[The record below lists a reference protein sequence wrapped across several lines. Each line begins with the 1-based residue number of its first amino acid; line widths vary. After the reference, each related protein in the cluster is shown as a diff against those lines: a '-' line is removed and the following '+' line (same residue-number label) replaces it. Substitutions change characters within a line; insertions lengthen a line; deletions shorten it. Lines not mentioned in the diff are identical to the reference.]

1 MTRVRLWLTASV
13 TASLMLGIGLVAP
26 LLPLLRKDLDMSGQ
40 DLGLVLA
47 AFPTGRLLF
56 AYAGGYVADRIG
68 FRLLGSL
75 ACLVAMSGGLTAAW
89 WFTPVGLAV
98 GHFVMGAA
106 SISYTAGAAAHVLES
121 APPGRAGRSMSAYQT
136 VTLVGASCGPTVGAL
151 AGTNLG
157 LRGPFLIYAGLSLV
171 GAIVTAK
178 VIDARGGEPAAQD
191 DGEMALTRDDRHEPR
206 RRRRVYLLLGLA
218 ALGLFWSRSGPIN
231 TVLPIVA
238 FEDLRMSVET
248 IGYALTV
255 AVGATVLVVP
265 HAGRLADRGRSRPL
279 MVGGSLGLAACLA
292 LLPVAG
298 SPGQLF
304 VLLVMFGAFAGYVLT
319 GPQVLLVEWSPPGK
333 RGRAVGLHRT
343 ASSLGMVLGPV
354 TAGAALD
361 GDRPDLLFVAG
372 GVALALVAVAL
383 TALPTGGPARA
394 RQRATGRRT
403 DDALTEGRP

>member
-1 MTRVRLWLTASV
+1 
-13 TASLMLGIGLVAP
+13 
-26 LLPLLRKDLDMSGQ
+26 
-40 DLGLVLA
+40 
-47 AFPTGRLLF
+47 
-56 AYAGGYVADRIG
+56 
-68 FRLLGSL
+68 
-75 ACLVAMSGGLTAAW
+75 
-89 WFTPVGLAV
+89 
-98 GHFVMGAA
+98 
-106 SISYTAGAAAHVLES
+106 
-121 APPGRAGRSMSAYQT
+121 
-136 VTLVGASCGPTVGAL
+136 
-151 AGTNLG
+151 
-157 LRGPFLIYAGLSLV
+157 
-171 GAIVTAK
+171 
-178 VIDARGGEPAAQD
+178 
-191 DGEMALTRDDRHEPR
+191 
-206 RRRRVYLLLGLA
+206 
-218 ALGLFWSRSGPIN
+218 
-231 TVLPIVA
+231 
-238 FEDLRMSVET
+238 MSVET

-361 GDRPDLLFVAG
+361 GERPDLLFVAG
-372 GVALALVAVAL
+372 GMALALVAVAL